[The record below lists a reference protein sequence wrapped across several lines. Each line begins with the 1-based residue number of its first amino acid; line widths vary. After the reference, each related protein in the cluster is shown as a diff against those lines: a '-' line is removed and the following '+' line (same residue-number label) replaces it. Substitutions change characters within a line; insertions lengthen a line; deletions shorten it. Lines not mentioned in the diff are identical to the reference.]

1 VRMAICGRPRIAVW
15 IAVWLHMD
23 CNTRITFHHR
33 GCGVVHGIV
42 SIIFYGSF
50 AGQGV
55 LLYVRFAVK
64 HGQ

>member
-1 VRMAICGRPRIAVW
+1 VVAYGLQYTYYIPSQRVW
-15 IAVWLHMD
+15 GSAW
-23 CNTRITFHHR
+23 N
-33 GCGVVHGIV
+33 IV